1 MRREWFHTIVAA
13 GLALLA
19 PACTYAADPSEVQ
32 LATEKLT
39 EILGA
44 EKRESVASS
53 LASSGLAPEEAQR
66 IASETVLGYA
76 RCVVNALVNNEDPR
90 AQKLLSL
97 IAQASNRQ
105 DIRDATRKA
114 DPADVPAMEDSL
126 DHVLKTCTLDVD
138 QEAGLPVDDD
148 AT

>member
-1 MRREWFHTIVAA
+1 MRREWLRKVVTA

-19 PACTYAADPSEVQ
+19 PTWAYAADPDEVRM
-32 LATEKLT
+32 ATEKLA

-44 EKRESVASS
+44 ELKDSVERR

-76 RCVVNALVNNEDPR
+76 KCVVNALVTNDDPR
-90 AQKLLSL
+90 SQKLLL
-97 IAQASNRQ
+97 LVARASNRQ
-105 DIRDATRKA
+105 EIRDAMHRANPTD
-114 DPADVPAMEDSL
+114 DPALEDSL
-126 DHVLKTCTLDVD
+126 GPVVGTCRLAVD
-138 QEAGLPVDDD
+138 QEAGLPANND